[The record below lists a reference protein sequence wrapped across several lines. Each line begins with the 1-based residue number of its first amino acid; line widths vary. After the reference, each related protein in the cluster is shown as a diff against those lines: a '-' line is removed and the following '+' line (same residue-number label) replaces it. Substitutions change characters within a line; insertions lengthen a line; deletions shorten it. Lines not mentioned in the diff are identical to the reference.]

1 MTSSRFYLSCL
12 LVLAVVI
19 GTSSLSSA
27 KSLVIFGLDDT
38 GSYGLRAKGVEVGNM
53 ILDGLKDGDVF
64 YARRITDKSFHDS
77 ASIFRLEVPVVG
89 NAPTNR
95 FNRVARGTWEK
106 KIQQAR
112 AIKTQAKGILSR
124 LKPVK
129 APRTDIWGFLAAC
142 EARFLAEEGGS
153 VAAKKIIIA
162 SDMKDNVKR
171 KVHLDLQ
178 GADILIVGFE
188 SGADPE
194 ATQKL
199 QAAWIDSLLKAKAG
213 NVRFLPPDTRMALN
227 P

>member
-1 MTSSRFYLSCL
+1 MTSSRFSLTCL
-12 LVLAVVI
+12 IVLAAVI
-19 GTSSLSSA
+19 GTSSLALA

-38 GSYGLRAKGVEVGNM
+38 GSYGLRAKGVQVGNM
-53 ILDGLKDGDVF
+53 ILDGLRDGDVL
-64 YARRITDKSFHDS
+64 YARRITNKSFHDS

-89 NAPTNR
+89 SAPTNR
-95 FNRVARGTWEK
+95 FNRVARRAWEK
-106 KIQQAR
+106 RIQQAR
-112 AIKTQAKGILSR
+112 TVKAQAKGILSG

-153 VAAKKIIIA
+153 ATAKRIIIA

-188 SGADPE
+188 SGVDPE

-199 QAAWIDSLLKAKAG
+199 QAAWIDSLLKANAG